1 MALFGR
7 KKTYGEVALEE
18 ARRADA
24 AEAQAAASASAD
36 PNPPSDSDIAPA
48 VTPAPA
54 VEDPEHNPNARMLVL
69 LEKVLA
75 GRFQSPD
82 PALVAALGE
91 LRTLYDGRS
100 PLDAKP
106 AIAVV
111 LKHHGHTLP
120 DDLLTLVA
128 EAVTGSITLG

>member
-24 AEAQAAASASAD
+24 AEAQAASSASVD
-36 PNPPSDSDIAPA
+36 QNPASDVDSAPA
-48 VTPAPA
+48 VTPGPA
-54 VEDPEHNPNARMLVL
+54 IADPEHNPNARMLVL

-75 GRFQSPD
+75 GRLQSPD

-91 LRTLYDGRS
+91 LQTLYEGRS

-111 LKHHGHTLP
+111 LKHHGHTVP
-120 DDLLTLVA
+120 DDLLTPVA